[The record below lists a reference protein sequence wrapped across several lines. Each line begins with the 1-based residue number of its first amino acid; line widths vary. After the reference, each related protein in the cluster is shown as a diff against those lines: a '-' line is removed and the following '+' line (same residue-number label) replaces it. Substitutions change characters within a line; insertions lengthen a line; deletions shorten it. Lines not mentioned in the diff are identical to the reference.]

1 MAQLAML
8 GRSFKNIC
16 QRNKTWQSLAA
27 VNKLSITLFILTFL
41 EIYSVAC
48 RLHGLKVGRVSNQE
62 NVHGKGRDIFWKGI
76 SHSD

>member
-1 MAQLAML
+1 MSQLPIL

-27 VNKLSITLFILTFL
+27 VNKLYITLFILTLL
-41 EIYSVAC
+41 EISSVAC
-48 RLHGLKVGRVSNQE
+48 RLYGLKVGRVSNQE
-62 NVHGKGRDIFWKGI
+62 DAHGRGRDIFWIGN

>member
-1 MAQLAML
+1 M
-8 GRSFKNIC
+8 C

-41 EIYSVAC
+41 EISSVAC
-48 RLHGLKVGRVSNQE
+48 CLYGLKVGRVSNYE
-62 NVHGKGRDIFWKGI
+62 NAHGKDRDIFWKGF